1 MLKSIFHLS
10 LRATQGYL
18 ESVVELMALDLP
30 TPDYSTVSRR
40 QAALSVK
47 VFVRPGERPRHI
59 VVDAAG
65 LKVYGAG
72 EWHVRKHRTIRR
84 RTRRKL
90 HLGVDETTKEIVAV
104 DLTASNVHDGCRSP
118 DLLRMVCGRIS
129 QVSGDRAY
137 DVRVCHE

>member
-1 MLKSIFHLS
+1 M
-10 LRATQGYL
+10 
-18 ESVVELMALDLP
+18 
-30 TPDYSTVSRR
+30 
-40 QAALSVK
+40 K

-59 VVDAAG
+59 VVDATG
-65 LKVYGAG
+65 LKVYGSG

-84 RTRRKL
+84 RTWRKP

-129 QVSGDRAY
+129 IRGQERIGMDGRPAFFREASDICDQSV
-137 DVRVCHE
+137 